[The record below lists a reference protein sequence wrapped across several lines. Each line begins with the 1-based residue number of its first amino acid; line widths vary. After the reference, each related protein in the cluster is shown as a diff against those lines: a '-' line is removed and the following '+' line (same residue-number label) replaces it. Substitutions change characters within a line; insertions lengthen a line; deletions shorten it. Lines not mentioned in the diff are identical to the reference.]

1 MKKTIVIKGVIQ
13 KKNTMEYINNIPLEP
28 VHEVIIKPWKETLSD
43 RQRRFY
49 WVWIDLVAKG
59 FGYSKDECH
68 RTMKGLYLFP
78 IMLRAKTDV
87 DGTFV
92 DDYPEIVRL
101 VEQVKAIREKGL
113 QVEAD
118 QIARDIAKLVSIT
131 MAKVPHMGE
140 YLDEISALAKD
151 NNIVLPYPE
160 ERLK

>member
-1 MKKTIVIKGVIQ
+1 MKKTIVIKGIIQ
-13 KKNTMEYINNIPLEP
+13 KKNAMEYINNIPLEP

-59 FGYSKDECH
+59 FGYSNDECH

-78 IMLRAKTDV
+78 IMLKYPE
-87 DGTFV
+87 
-92 DDYPEIVRL
+92 DYPEINRL
-101 VEQVKAIREKGL
+101 VEQVKTIREKGL

-151 NNIVLPYPE
+151 NNITLPYPE